1 MVYEETKGD
10 IEPFLKLY
18 RLSRA
23 KGMGVNQVVNVL
35 EIANEDLP
43 DIQCRYERLK
53 REVSTLEFNKQQ
65 SRKAMAYFNNQ
76 IETQRKA
83 LTSYRVSIRERRQI
97 ENLNNEKAR
106 LEALVTQFKSNNE
119 EYVKIKQAAYQ
130 EVKSLLT
137 DSKVLLKFAAF
148 SVIESLRSNSELCNF
163 VIYDISNNIPI
174 SYGSNYPSL
183 TLSGRQQQQQS
194 FNDSYTALILDEA
207 EKLYNK
213 LTTEL
218 TNRVMAA
225 AASSRISS
233 LPSQGHNNNQKPT
246 Y

>member
-1 MVYEETKGD
+1 
-10 IEPFLKLY
+10 L
-18 RLSRA
+18 
-23 KGMGVNQVVNVL
+23 
-35 EIANEDLP
+35 
-43 DIQCRYERLK
+43 
-53 REVSTLEFNKQQ
+53 
-65 SRKAMAYFNNQ
+65 
-76 IETQRKA
+76 
-83 LTSYRVSIRERRQI
+83 RR
-97 ENLNNEKAR
+97 
-106 LEALVTQFKSNNE
+106 
-119 EYVKIKQAAYQ
+119 
-130 EVKSLLT
+130 
-137 DSKVLLKFAAF
+137 
-148 SVIESLRSNSELCNF
+148 NSELCNF

-218 TNRVMAA
+218 TNRVLAA